1 MIIDKFIYE
10 SCLLTAYM
18 SDADDMQSAVMQ
30 VSDAITESQADTIS
44 CLLKTVKTNF
54 PLFSNLK
61 MLPASEAMRP

>member
-1 MIIDKFIYE
+1 MIIDKFISE

-44 CLLKTVKTNF
+44 CLLETVKTNF

-61 MLPASEAMRP
+61 KLPASKAIRL